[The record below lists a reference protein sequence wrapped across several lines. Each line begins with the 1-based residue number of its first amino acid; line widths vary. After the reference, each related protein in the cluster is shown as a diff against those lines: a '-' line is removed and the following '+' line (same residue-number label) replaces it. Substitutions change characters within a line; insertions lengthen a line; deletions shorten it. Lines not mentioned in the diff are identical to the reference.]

1 MAMTN
6 NSTSTSNSTSS
17 NITGNDNPR
26 VFLIPCKWMRAFLHS
41 IQVKQHNIHELSKSK
56 SDPNNPAADDDFHDS
71 LDNDS
76 ESSVHVGKIS
86 NRPLVEDNFLG
97 RQTSFRG
104 AYTVTNTGPGT
115 VTDASVEVGAAASTS
130 ASVDGPASA
139 SASASESPLNKD
151 ERAARRE
158 KWTRKKEAE
167 GKDDNPPSTEISASA
182 NNNQTNEQVMMHLKH
197 GMAFNQNFTLVG
209 NGLWTLLSN
218 KFGYDLSVYFE
229 VELKLDEIMNS
240 DVNGNGNGNGED
252 VNMHMYMAGTES
264 GLIGGDDAN
273 ATAAASTK
281 EGPGTLS
288 GSEKKDNKKLQRKI
302 VRVASEVLVVP
313 DNGKFDYSNM
323 QILADGHG
331 HAYGAIASSD
341 NGIDETRSSS
351 GLISEDDSGRLVRIT
366 RFSIWILFS

>member
-1 MAMTN
+1 
-6 NSTSTSNSTSS
+6 
-17 NITGNDNPR
+17 
-26 VFLIPCKWMRAFLHS
+26 MRAFLHS

-56 SDPNNPAADDDFHDS
+56 SDPNNPAADDDFDDS

-76 ESSVHVGKIS
+76 ESSSSVHVGKIS

-104 AYTVTNTGPGT
+104 AYTDTNTGPGT
-115 VTDASVEVGAAASTS
+115 GTDASAEVGAAASTLAS
-130 ASVDGPASA
+130 ASADGPASA
-139 SASASESPLNKD
+139 LESPLNKD

-167 GKDDNPPSTEISASA
+167 GKDDDPSSTEISASA

-197 GMAFNQNFTLVG
+197 GMAFNQDFTLVG
-209 NGLWTLLSN
+209 KGLWTLLSN

-229 VELKLDEIMNS
+229 VEVKLDEIMNT
-240 DVNGNGNGNGED
+240 DVNVNGNGNGED

-273 ATAAASTK
+273 ATATAAASTK

-331 HAYGAIASSD
+331 HGHGHAYGAIASSD

-366 RFSIWILFS
+366 RFSIWVLFSSCQRWMTVLIFILMLMLMLIGYS